1 MLGRDD
7 GQSLVEL
14 ALTLPILV
22 FALIG
27 GVDLARGFTALG
39 GVQSAARGG
48 VEAAVLGRATTDVEI
63 VAATR
68 DDFSRTPGVNAS
80 LASVTITRSTGSGG
94 ERLLTVGV
102 QYTFRTVVAWP
113 LVPNTAVMDRST
125 TMRLSR

>member
-1 MLGRDD
+1 MLGRED

-27 GVDLARGFTALG
+27 GVDFARGFTALG

-48 VEAAVLGRATTDVEI
+48 AEAAVLGRATTDAEI
-63 VAATR
+63 IAATR
-68 DDFSRTPGVNAS
+68 DDLSRTPGVDAS
-80 LASVTITRSTGSGG
+80 LATVTVTRSTGSSS

-102 QYTFRTVVAWP
+102 RYTFRTVVAWP
-113 LVPNTAVMDRST
+113 LVPNTAVLDRTT
-125 TMRLSR
+125 TMRLAR

>member
-1 MLGRDD
+1 MLWRED

-22 FALIG
+22 FALMG
-27 GVDLARGFTALG
+27 GLDFARGFTAMG

-48 VEAAVLGRATTDVEI
+48 VEAAVLGRVTTDAEI
-63 VAATR
+63 IAATR
-68 DDFSRTPGVNAS
+68 DDLSRTPGVNAS
-80 LASVTITRSTGSGG
+80 LATVTITRSTAAGG

-102 QYTFRTVVAWP
+102 RYTFRTVVAWP
-113 LVPNTAVMDRST
+113 LVPNTAVLDRST